1 MSGSRDRSI
10 MTWKIDQGLLK
21 TRQEAHSRTLTSVR
35 IYQGYVFSSSRD
47 RSVKIWDLL
56 SLESLQI
63 LSGTHKHSVWGIDVR
78 NDQLITSSADK
89 SLNVWRKDLN
99 TNLWNFKFKLDNN
112 ESLRHVIILKKAP
125 HLALSGKPLCLLF

>member
-56 SLESLQI
+56 SLDSLQI

-89 SLNVWRKDLN
+89 SRQHRKTVNIVAPNADG
-99 TNLWNFKFKLDNN
+99 
-112 ESLRHVIILKKAP
+112 LKTTAKMKTTP
-125 HLALSGKPLCLLF
+125 QMKITLIMKRR